1 MNCLNETSLARKR
14 GFVKG
19 IRVVKDIALV
29 VSWKKPQ
36 AYGLCADRREG
47 I

>member
-19 IRVVKDIALV
+19 IRLVKDI
-29 VSWKKPQ
+29 VSYRIRDLMGRWK
-36 AYGLCADRREG
+36 YVMW
-47 I
+47 